1 MCGGEYRCCEGRQ
14 RQKLDVGKER
24 NKGRPLT
31 KLPQCIRVGGLGHR
45 DRQLHA
51 VTVLENADPGLMGVD
66 ATLLQKIAT
75 RCMMQL
81 CKRADG

>member
-14 RQKLDVGKER
+14 RQKLKVGNER

-31 KLPQCIRVGGLGHR
+31 KLPQCVRVGRLGHR

-66 ATLLQKIAT
+66 AALLQNT
-75 RCMMQL
+75 GTTCMTQL
-81 CKRADG
+81 CKKADG